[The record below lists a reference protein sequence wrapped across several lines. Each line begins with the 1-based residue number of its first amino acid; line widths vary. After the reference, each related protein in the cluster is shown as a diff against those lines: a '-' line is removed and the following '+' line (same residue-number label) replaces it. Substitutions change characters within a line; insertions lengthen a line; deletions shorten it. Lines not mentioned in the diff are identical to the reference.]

1 MNWDDTGFLISKL
14 KYNENSVIAD
24 FFSKDHGR
32 TSGIIF
38 GASSKKIKGYLQIGN
53 KFHINCNFKN
63 DSKIGAIKPE
73 ILSPNAPFYFNER
86 KKLHSIISAMS
97 MVKLLTAENQK
108 NEKIYELIENFFYI
122 LNKDD
127 WIKSYLFWELEL
139 LKLLGYDLNLSKIVK
154 KSKIDN
160 GYEYYVESSIEKKI
174 VPNFLIENQTNN
186 FDYKEL
192 IKGYNLV
199 TNYLEKNIF
208 IPNNISQPFQR
219 LDFINLLK

>member
-1 MNWDDTGFLISKL
+1 
-14 KYNENSVIAD
+14 
-24 FFSKDHGR
+24 
-32 TSGIIF
+32 
-38 GASSKKIKGYLQIGN
+38 
-53 KFHINCNFKN
+53 
-63 DSKIGAIKPE
+63 
-73 ILSPNAPFYFNER
+73 
-86 KKLHSIISAMS
+86 MS

-108 NEKIYELIENFFYI
+108 NDKIYELIENFFFI
-122 LNKDD
+122 LKKDD

-160 GYEYYVESSIEKKI
+160 GYEYYVESSSEKKI

-186 FDYKEL
+186 FDNKEL

-199 TNYLEKNIF
+199 TNYLEKNILM
-208 IPNNISQPFQR
+208 PNNINQPFQR

>member
-1 MNWDDTGFLISKL
+1 
-14 KYNENSVIAD
+14 
-24 FFSKDHGR
+24 
-32 TSGIIF
+32 
-38 GASSKKIKGYLQIGN
+38 
-53 KFHINCNFKN
+53 
-63 DSKIGAIKPE
+63 
-73 ILSPNAPFYFNER
+73 
-86 KKLHSIISAMS
+86 MS

-108 NEKIYELIENFFYI
+108 NEKIYELIEKFFFI
-122 LNKDD
+122 LKKDD

-160 GYEYYVESSIEKKI
+160 GYEYYVESSSEKKI

-186 FDYKEL
+186 FDNKEL

-199 TNYLEKNIF
+199 TNYLEKNIL
-208 IPNNISQPFQR
+208 IPNNINQPFQR

>member
-1 MNWDDTGFLISKL
+1 
-14 KYNENSVIAD
+14 
-24 FFSKDHGR
+24 
-32 TSGIIF
+32 
-38 GASSKKIKGYLQIGN
+38 
-53 KFHINCNFKN
+53 
-63 DSKIGAIKPE
+63 
-73 ILSPNAPFYFNER
+73 
-86 KKLHSIISAMS
+86 MS

-108 NEKIYELIENFFYI
+108 NEKIYELIENFFFI
-122 LNKDD
+122 LKKDD

-160 GYEYYVESSIEKKI
+160 GYEYYVESSSEKKI

-186 FDYKEL
+186 FDNKEL

-199 TNYLEKNIF
+199 TNYLEKNILM
-208 IPNNISQPFQR
+208 PNNINQPFQR